1 MPIALQKPWRRQSA
15 RIYVDEGQA
24 IRFCPPSPDSRR
36 YPLRPEP
43 EENHRWGCG
52 SVLRGGS
59 GTTPRASFLIWLTR
73 RPASSMNFERAPFF
87 MPRAPRKVRKV
98 RSVSL
103 LRPVLGDPPPPHNL
117 RAPLGVQVSIPG
129 IERRIPFEVCRAARH
144 QGRLRVTIME
154 LAEKLSGPSSG
165 PARRKG
171 GKRMRSRIWIAIA
184 GAAAV
189 ALAVVIIRRQRDRA
203 EADRMAVW
211 G

>member
-1 MPIALQKPWRRQSA
+1 
-15 RIYVDEGQA
+15 
-24 IRFCPPSPDSRR
+24 
-36 YPLRPEP
+36 
-43 EENHRWGCG
+43 
-52 SVLRGGS
+52 
-59 GTTPRASFLIWLTR
+59 
-73 RPASSMNFERAPFF
+73 
-87 MPRAPRKVRKV
+87 MPRVPRKVRKV

-103 LRPVLGDPPPPHNL
+103 LRPGLGDPLPPHNL
-117 RAPLGVQVSIPG
+117 RAPLGVQVSIPRTG
-129 IERRIPFEVCRAARH
+129 RRIPFEVYRAARH